1 MRRRSLLR
9 LGLGA
14 GLGLG
19 LSLGARPALA
29 GPRDA
34 PLLRKATFSE
44 RGGGVIMDM
53 QVSELLRASDKDAM
67 ASLDSGFA
75 TRLVYYVAVF
85 RYGARRPVAARRREV
100 RIHFDPWNERY
111 VVETIDDGRPSRR
124 RDFDTREQA
133 IRAAV
138 RLRIRVARGDELER
152 GEGKVYFVRVS
163 AQRNPLDDDSRGRTG
178 GRGRSRDVD
187 VFGRWVSIFVRARLR
202 AEVER
207 EFRSPNFYLV
217 EQGAG

>member
-9 LGLGA
+9 MGVGA
-14 GLGLG
+14 GLLVGLR
-19 LSLGARPALA
+19 SGAAIA

-34 PLLRKATFSE
+34 PLLRKASFSE
-44 RGGGVIMDM
+44 RSGGVVMDM
-53 QVSELLRASDKDAM
+53 RLPELLRASDADAM

-138 RLRIRVARGDELER
+138 HLRIRVALASDLER
-152 GEGKVYFVRVS
+152 GQGKVYYVRVS
-163 AQRNPLDDDSRGRTG
+163 AQRNPLDDDSAGRSG
-178 GRGRSRDVD
+178 GRSRSRDVD

-217 EQGAG
+217 EQ